1 MRKISLRLRIAIL
14 TSILIAVTSIS
25 LNFFTNKTAYFY
37 IDSLGGFMDNA
48 KEDDLYINIDK
59 DNAEDFENNFSNQIN
74 ITKTNFT
81 KKSWIITSFITI
93 IGGVISYF
101 LSGKF
106 LEPLDKFSKQIEQ
119 IQLKN
124 LTSYEVEEN
133 PIKEFQKLTKS
144 FNQML
149 ERLDQSYEIEREFTA
164 RAAHEL
170 RTPLTII
177 NSQIDFYEESKMDEN
192 QTRDLMNMIKIESDR
207 LAKLVT
213 SLLDIS
219 ELRSVSRNDK
229 IELSSLIEEASQ
241 DLSFLSDKKEI
252 NIENNCEQIYIQGSD
267 ILIYRVF
274 YNLIEN
280 SIKYNKNKGYVKIY
294 SKRKKDFV
302 EIFVEDSGIGIDK
315 NEREN
320 IFKAFYRINKSKE
333 KGSGLGLSLVMETI
347 KLHGGKI
354 KVEDIK
360 QGSLIK
366 ICLPIIDI
374 KSKLPA

>member
-1 MRKISLRLRIAIL
+1 MKKISLRFRIAIL

-177 NSQIDFYEESKMDEN
+177 NSQIDLYEESKMDEN

-219 ELRSVSRNDK
+219 ELRSVSRNEK

-320 IFKAFYRINKSKE
+320 IFKAFYRVNKSKE

-354 KVEDIK
+354 KVKDIK
-360 QGSLIK
+360 KGSLIK
-366 ICLPIIDI
+366 ICLPILNI
-374 KSKLPA
+374 

>member
-149 ERLDQSYEIEREFTA
+149 ERLDQSYEIERDFTA

-374 KSKLPA
+374 KTQKN

>member
-1 MRKISLRLRIAIL
+1 MKKISLRLRIAIL

-37 IDSLGGFMDNA
+37 IDSLGGFMDDA
-48 KEDDLYINIDK
+48 KDEQLYINIDK
-59 DNAEDFENNFSNQIN
+59 DKVGDLEKNFSNQIN
-74 ITKTNFT
+74 TTKINYS
-81 KKSWIITSFITI
+81 KKTWLITSFITI
-93 IGGVISYF
+93 LGGMISYF

-149 ERLDQSYEIEREFTA
+149 ERLDQSYEIERDFTA

-177 NSQIDFYEESKMDEN
+177 NSQIDLYEECKMDEN
-192 QTRDLMNMIKIESDR
+192 QTRELMNMIKIESDR

-219 ELRSVSRNDK
+219 ELRSVSRNEK
-229 IELSSLIEEASQ
+229 IELSSLIEESIQ
-241 DLSFLSDKKEI
+241 DLSLISEKKNI
-252 NIENNCEQIYIQGSD
+252 NIENNCEKIYIQGSD
-267 ILIYRVF
+267 ILIYRAF

-280 SIKYNKNKGYVKIY
+280 SIKYNIDNGYIKIY
-294 SKRKKDFV
+294 SMKNKNFV
-302 EIFVEDSGIGIDK
+302 EIFIEDSGIGIDK
-315 NEREN
+315 KEREN
-320 IFKAFYRINKSKE
+320 IFKAFYRINNNKE
-333 KGSGLGLSLVMETI
+333 KGSGLGLSLVKETI
-347 KLHGGKI
+347 KLHGGEI

-360 QGSLIK
+360 KGSLIK
-366 ICLPIIDI
+366 ICLPILNI
-374 KSKLPA
+374 